1 MQLGSETNKKPVE
14 SLNEIYSLTSINVCD
29 DFKQIGEWMCKE

>member
-1 MQLGSETNKKPVE
+1 MQLKSETDKKRVE

-29 DFKQIGEWMCKE
+29 DFEQISGWMCKE